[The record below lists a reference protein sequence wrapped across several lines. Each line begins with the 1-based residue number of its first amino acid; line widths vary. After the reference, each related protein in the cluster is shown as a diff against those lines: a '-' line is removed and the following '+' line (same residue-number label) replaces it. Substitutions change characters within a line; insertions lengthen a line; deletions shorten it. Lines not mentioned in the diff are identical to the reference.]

1 MICRWFAVARQAKVT
16 LVMHQAVVFASPCP
30 HCEREQV
37 QDRFTVPDLMRLL
50 YSGYAIEAYCGD
62 CDEFWPVSLQKRVE
76 LGEVVAATCAGELP
90 LEVRGRLIQHR
101 SED

>member
-1 MICRWFAVARQAKVT
+1 MRQAI
-16 LVMHQAVVFASPCP
+16 VFASTCP

-37 QDRFTVPDLMRLL
+37 QDRFTVPELMRLL
-50 YSGYAIEAYCGD
+50 YSGYPIEAYCVD

-90 LEVRGRLIQHR
+90 LKGRKRPIQHR